1 MKRMQN
7 IAIIIGI
14 LCIVYF
20 GAIRMMRNY
29 GTNFYFIWL
38 LAGIVLLA
46 WGICMKYGILIP
58 HLPIWVKRIFLLMVT
73 MGGILFVFVEGCI
86 ISGFMAKAP
95 ENLDYVIVLGA
106 QMKAGGPSR
115 VLQMRLDTA
124 YDYLVSNPNTQVIVS
139 GGQGADEHVS
149 EAQGMY
155 DYLVGRGIAPERIIL
170 ENRSR
175 NTSQNINFSSVF
187 LDKESH
193 SVGIVSN
200 NFHIFRA
207 THIAKKSGYQQVY
220 GIPAP
225 AELSMQGNNMLREFF
240 GVVKDFLVG
249 NI

>member
-1 MKRMQN
+1 MY
-7 IAIIIGI
+7 I
-14 LCIVYF
+14 LSNTDDEKLWHEFLFYMAACGDCVACMGNMYEIRDSDSSSSYMGKKNLFADGYDGRYSICVRGRVYHQR
-20 GAIRMMRNY
+20 IY
-29 GTNFYFIWL
+29 GKST
-38 LAGIVLLA
+38 G
-46 WGICMKYGILIP
+46 
-58 HLPIWVKRIFLLMVT
+58 
-73 MGGILFVFVEGCI
+73 E
-86 ISGFMAKAP
+86 SGLCDCARSAN
-95 ENLDYVIVLGA
+95 E
-106 QMKAGGPSR
+106 SR
-115 VLQMRLDTA
+115 WSQPRAQMRLDTA